1 MQKSRTTNKI
11 LVHLLL
17 ILGSVMM
24 VFPFIWMILT
34 SLKTRSEA
42 IKVPPTILP
51 EVPQWENYR
60 RIFEIFPFGNF
71 YFNTFVSTLMI
82 VVVQTLLCALAAYAF
97 ARLEFP
103 FRNFLFVLLLSILMV
118 PGQIFLIPQYLVIQ
132 KLGLLN
138 TIPALFLPGLFSA
151 FGTFLLRQFFMTI
164 PKEVEE
170 AAIIDGCSRVRIF
183 FTIILPLSKSA
194 LISQGIFALLFG
206 WNSLLWPL
214 IINTSTE
221 KMTLTAGLAT
231 LNGQYG
237 TTDFPLIMAGSFLA
251 CIPLIIVFLIFQK
264 QFIEGIAMSGG
275 K

>member
-1 MQKSRTTNKI
+1 MKKTRNTNRI
-11 LVHLLL
+11 FVHLLL

-24 VFPFIWMILT
+24 VFPFVWMIIT
-34 SLKTRSEA
+34 SLKTKTEA
-42 IKVPPTILP
+42 IRVPPNILP
-51 EVPQWENYR
+51 DVPQWENYK

-71 YFNTFVSTLMI
+71 YFNTIVSTLMI

-97 ARLEFP
+97 ARLSFP
-103 FRNFLFVLLLSILMV
+103 FKNALFVLLLSILMV
-118 PGQIFLIPQYLVIQ
+118 PSQIFLIPQYLLVQ
-132 KLGLLN
+132 KMGLIN

-194 LISQGIFALLFG
+194 LISQGIFALLYG

-214 IINTSTE
+214 IINTSTD
-221 KMTLTAGLAT
+221 KMTLTSGLAT
-231 LNGQYG
+231 LNGQYSA
-237 TTDFPLIMAGSFLA
+237 DYPLMMAGSFLA

-264 QFIEGIAMSGG
+264 QFIEGIALSGG

>member
-1 MQKSRTTNKI
+1 MRKTRDKNKL

-34 SLKTRSEA
+34 SLKTKSES

-51 EVPQWENYR
+51 EVPQWDNYR
-60 RIFEIFPFGNF
+60 KIFEIFPFGNF
-71 YFNTFVSTLMI
+71 YVNTIISTVVI
-82 VVVQTLLCALAAYAF
+82 VVAQTLLCALAAYAF

-103 FRNFLFVLLLSILMV
+103 FKNFLFVLLLSILMV
-118 PGQIFLIPQYLVIQ
+118 PGQIFYIPQYLIIQ

-138 TIPALFLPGLFSA
+138 TIPALFLPGMFSA

-170 AAIIDGCSRVRIF
+170 AAIIDGCSRVKIF

-194 LISQGIFALLFG
+194 LISQGIFALLYG

-214 IINTSTE
+214 IVNTSTE
-221 KMTLTAGLAT
+221 KMTLTSGLAT
-231 LNGQYG
+231 LNGQYA
-237 TTDFPLIMAGSFLA
+237 TEYPLMMAGSFLA

-264 QFIEGIAMSGG
+264 QFIEGIALSGG

>member
-1 MQKSRTTNKI
+1 MKKTRNVNRI
-11 LVHLLL
+11 FVHLLL

-24 VFPFIWMILT
+24 VFPFIWMIIT
-34 SLKTRSEA
+34 SLKTKTEA
-42 IKVPPTILP
+42 IKIPPAFFP
-51 EVPQWENYR
+51 EVPQWENYK

-71 YFNTFVSTLMI
+71 YLNTFVTTLMI
-82 VVVQTLLCALAAYAF
+82 VVVQTFLCALAAYAF
-97 ARLEFP
+97 ARLHFP
-103 FRNFLFVLLLSILMV
+103 FRNALFILLLSILMV
-118 PGQIFLIPQYLVIQ
+118 PGQIFLIPQYLLIQ
-132 KLGLLN
+132 KLGLIN

-170 AAIIDGCSRVRIF
+170 AAIIDGCSRIRIF

-194 LISQGIFALLFG
+194 LISQGIFALLYG

-214 IINTSTE
+214 IINTSTD
-221 KMTLTAGLAT
+221 KMTLTSGLAT

-237 TTDFPLIMAGSFLA
+237 ADYPLMMAGSFLA

-264 QFIEGIAMSGG
+264 QFIEGIALSGG

>member
-1 MQKSRTTNKI
+1 MTKVRNTNK
-11 LVHLLL
+11 LFVHLIL

-24 VFPFIWMILT
+24 LFPFIWMIIT
-34 SLKTRSEA
+34 SLKTKPESMK
-42 IKVPPTILP
+42 IPPQILP
-51 EVPQWENYR
+51 HVPQWSNYQQ
-60 RIFEIFPFGNF
+60 IFDIFPFGNF
-71 YFNTFVSTLMI
+71 YFNTFVSTI
-82 VVVQTLLCALAAYAF
+82 VIVIGQTLFCALAAYAF

-103 FRNFLFVLLLSILMV
+103 FKNVLFVMLLSILMI
-118 PGQIFLIPQYLVIQ
+118 PGQIFLIPQYLIVQ

-170 AAIIDGCSRVRIF
+170 AAIIDGCSRLRIF

-194 LISQGIFALLFG
+194 LISQAIFALLYG

-221 KMTLTAGLAT
+221 KMTLTAGLAQ
-231 LNGQYG
+231 LNGQHG
-237 TTDFPLIMAGSFLA
+237 TNYPLVMAGSFLA
-251 CIPLIIVFLIFQK
+251 CIPLILVFLVFQK
-264 QFIEGIAMSGG
+264 QFIEGIALSGG

>member
-1 MQKSRTTNKI
+1 MKKSRNTNRI
-11 LVHLLL
+11 FVHLLL

-24 VFPFIWMILT
+24 VFPFIWMIIT
-34 SLKTRSEA
+34 SLKTKTEA
-42 IKVPPTILP
+42 IRIPPNFLP
-51 EVPQWENYR
+51 DVPQWENYK

-71 YFNTFVSTLMI
+71 YFNTIVSTLMI

-97 ARLEFP
+97 ARLHFP
-103 FRNFLFVLLLSILMV
+103 FRNALFILLLSILMV
-118 PGQIFLIPQYLVIQ
+118 PGQIFLIPQYLLIQ
-132 KLGLLN
+132 KLGLIN

-170 AAIIDGCSRVRIF
+170 AAIIDGCSRIRIF

-194 LISQGIFALLFG
+194 LISQGIFALLYG

-214 IINTSTE
+214 IINTSTD
-221 KMTLTAGLAT
+221 KMTLTSGLAT
-231 LNGQYG
+231 LNGQYSA
-237 TTDFPLIMAGSFLA
+237 DYPLMMAGSFLA

-264 QFIEGIAMSGG
+264 QFIEGIALSGG